1 MDFAAVYTRQMR
13 REKQLPLRLSN
24 AEYAALEAEAGS
36 DGRSMAG
43 LIRHVLGS
51 WFMGV
56 PNPPPMNPSA
66 AFREKGSGHAGS
78 GSAGIVPAPQIEL
91 DTGEDRG
98 A

>member
-1 MDFAAVYTRQMR
+1 MDIGAVYTRQMR
-13 REKQLPLRLSN
+13 REKQIPLRLSK

-56 PNPPPMNPSA
+56 PNPPPINPST

-78 GSAGIVPAPQIEL
+78 SSTGILPASQIEL